1 MPPDWNRLFSMANV
15 PAMDPTS
22 WIKKY
27 ETDAYVYTK
36 DVNKFVVEL
45 TADLA
50 PGTAIDLA
58 GGEGRNAVWLAEQGW
73 RVENI
78 DFAQNALDKCN
89 LLAAERGVANL
100 VTSTCASALEFESQL
115 APVDLVLVAYLHI
128 YSNQFAHAM
137 QNAVAALKP
146 GGTLLG
152 VWHALENIQHNSH
165 GPQNPDT
172 LPSVESLTALCHD
185 LGLQV
190 QVCQNRDGLVRTDEG
205 PKPSVTVILQATKPI

>member
-1 MPPDWNRLFSMANV
+1 MANV

-22 WIKKY
+22 WIRKY

-36 DVNKFVVEL
+36 DVNQFVVEL
-45 TADLA
+45 TSDLT

-58 GGEGRNAVWLAEQGW
+58 GGEGRNTVWLAQQGW

-78 DFAQNALDKCN
+78 DFAQNALDKCK
-89 LLAAERGVANL
+89 LLAAERGVADL
-100 VTSTCASALEFESQL
+100 VSTTCASALEFESQL
-115 APVDLVLVAYLHI
+115 APVDLAVVAYLHI
-128 YSNQFAHAM
+128 YSNQFAVAM
-137 QNAVAALKP
+137 RNAVSALKP
-146 GGTLLG
+146 GGTLMG

-172 LPSVESLTALCHD
+172 LPSVESLTALCLD

-190 QVCQNRDGLVRTDEG
+190 QLCENRDGLVRTDEG
-205 PKPSVTVILQATKPI
+205 PRPSVTVILLATKTI

>member
-1 MPPDWNRLFSMANV
+1 MANV

-27 ETDAYVYTK
+27 ETDTYVYTK
-36 DVNKFVVEL
+36 DVNQFVVEL
-45 TADLA
+45 TGQLK

-78 DFAQNALDKCN
+78 DFAQNALDKCK
-89 LLAAERGVANL
+89 LLAAERGVAEL
-100 VTSTCASALEFESQL
+100 VSTTCASALEFESRL
-115 APVDLVLVAYLHI
+115 APVDLAVVAYLHI
-128 YSNQFAHAM
+128 YSNQFAVAM
-137 QNAVAALKP
+137 QNAANALKP
-146 GGTLLG
+146 GGTLMG

-172 LPSVESLTALCHD
+172 LPSVESLTRLCVD
-185 LGLQV
+185 LGMQV
-190 QVCQNRDGLVRTDEG
+190 QVCENRDGFVRTDEG
-205 PKPSVTVILQATKPI
+205 PKPSVTVILLATKPI

>member
-1 MPPDWNRLFSMANV
+1 
-15 PAMDPTS
+15 MDPTS

-36 DVNKFVVEL
+36 DVNQFVVEL
-45 TADLA
+45 TGELK

-58 GGEGRNAVWLAEQGW
+58 GGEGRNAVWLAERGW

-89 LLAAERGVANL
+89 RLVAEREVSGSV
-100 VTSTCASALEFESQL
+100 VTTCASALEFESRL
-115 APVDLVLVAYLHI
+115 APVDLVVVAYLHI
-128 YSNQFAHAM
+128 YSNQFAVAM
-137 QNAVAALKP
+137 QNAVNALKP
-146 GGTLLG
+146 GGTLMG

-172 LPSVESLTALCHD
+172 LPSVNSLTKLCGD
-185 LGLQV
+185 LGMRIEI
-190 QVCQNRDGLVRTDEG
+190 CENRDGFVRTDDG
-205 PKPSVTVILQATKPI
+205 PKPSVTVILLATKPI